1 MRLPYMQVA
10 PSRTQDM
17 RVGFGGLNLRE
28 DAAEGEFSFTQN
40 LSSERYPYVAPRRPR
55 TKFYS
60 IEGGSVNGIF
70 GGADFLLYAV
80 DTGLYRISMGDTGP
94 TATQIGTVENSKKQ
108 FVRMGAYVLVWPDKA
123 IYNSET
129 GAFEKIEHAYTA
141 SGTVTLTQTNLA
153 GEASDTATYIK
164 VAASGID
171 DGLNDYDGVTL
182 SGLTGSGA
190 AFNGAQVVYAHG
202 EDYII
207 IAGILEETH
216 SQTGNLTV
224 SRDAPDMDY
233 LTECGNR
240 VWGCSSENHEIYA
253 CKLGD
258 PRNWNVFLGL
268 ANDSYAA
275 TIGSDGDFTGAATI
289 NDTVVFFKEN
299 AIHKVLG
306 TKPANYQITTTPARG
321 VMAGCAESVCVVDEA
336 LYYVSREGVMGYD
349 GSIPIS
355 VGDKLAGMAL
365 RDAVA
370 GAWHGRYYIN
380 AQAYDAPV
388 QLVYDARQGL
398 WYREDDTRMSA
409 FARAFDGALYALIG
423 SDICCLT
430 DSSAQEIVPWSMVT
444 GRILLE
450 TPGYKYVTGLIL
462 HIDAR
467 DSASKTK
474 PPAISIQY
482 DSGAWEPCHVH
493 SPRGRGVVYLAI
505 PAQRRASYARLKIEG
520 RGDFVL
526 FGLSKITEVGTELGR
541 SWAR

>member
-10 PSRTQDM
+10 PGRTQDM

-60 IEGGSVNGIF
+60 INGTNINGIF

-80 DTGLYRISMGDTGP
+80 DTSLYRISMSDTGP

-108 FVRMGAYVLVWPDKA
+108 FVRMGAYVLIWPDKVL
-123 IYNSET
+123 YNSET
-129 GAFEKIEHAYTA
+129 GTFEQIEHAYTA

-190 AFNGAQVVYAHG
+190 ACNGSQVIYAHG

-216 SQTGNLTV
+216 SQAGGLTV
-224 SRDAPDMDY
+224 SRSAPDMDY

-275 TIGSDGDFTGAATI
+275 TIGSDGDFTAAATI
-289 NDTVVFFKEN
+289 NDTVIFFKEDTL
-299 AIHKVLG
+299 HKVLG

-321 VMAGCAESVCVVDEA
+321 VMDGCAGSVCVVDEA
-336 LYYVSREGVMGYD
+336 IHYVSREGVMGYD

-370 GAWHGRYYIN
+370 GAWQGRYYIN
-380 AQAYDAPV
+380 AQVYDSPV

-430 DSSAQEIVPWSMVT
+430 DSGAQEIVPWSMVT
-444 GRILLE
+444 GRIGLE
-450 TPGYKYVTGLIL
+450 TPGYKYVTNLIL

-467 DSASKTK
+467 DQASKTK
-474 PPAISIQY
+474 PPSISIQY
-482 DSGAWEPCHVH
+482 DGGAWEPCHVH
-493 SPRGRGVVYLAI
+493 SPRARGVVYLAI
-505 PAQRRASYARLKIEG
+505 PIQRRASYARLKIEG

-526 FGLSKITEVGTELGR
+526 FGLSKITEMGTELGR

>member
-80 DTGLYRISMGDTGP
+80 DTGLYRISISDTGP
-94 TATQIGTVENSKKQ
+94 TTTQIGTVENSKKQ

-216 SQTGNLTV
+216 SQAGNLTV

-275 TIGSDGDFTGAATI
+275 TIGSDGGFTGAATI

-321 VMAGCAESVCVVDEA
+321 VMAGCAESLCVVDEA

-380 AQAYDAPV
+380 AQVYDSPV

-467 DSASKTK
+467 DPSSKTK
-474 PPAISIQY
+474 PPSISIQY
-482 DSGAWEPCHVH
+482 DGGAWELCHVH
-493 SPRGRGVVYLAI
+493 SPRARGVVYLAI
-505 PAQRRASYARLKIEG
+505 PVQRRASYARLKIEG

>member
-28 DAAEGEFSFTQN
+28 DAAEGEFAFTQN
-40 LSSERYPYVAPRRPR
+40 LSSERYPYVSPRRPR

-60 IEGGSVNGIF
+60 TEGGSVNGIF

-80 DTGLYRISMGDTGP
+80 DTGLYRISISDTGP
-94 TATQIGTVENSKKQ
+94 TATQIGTVENNKKQ

-216 SQTGNLTV
+216 SQAGGLTV
-224 SRDAPDMDY
+224 SRSAPDMDY

-268 ANDSYAA
+268 ANDSYSA
-275 TIGSDGDFTGAATI
+275 TIGSDGDFTAAATI
-289 NDTVVFFKEN
+289 NDTVIFFKEDTL
-299 AIHKVLG
+299 HKVLG
-306 TKPANYQITTTPARG
+306 TKPANYQI
-321 VMAGCAESVCVVDEA
+321 
-336 LYYVSREGVMGYD
+336 
-349 GSIPIS
+349 
-355 VGDKLAGMAL
+355 
-365 RDAVA
+365 
-370 GAWHGRYYIN
+370 HHH
-380 AQAYDAPV
+380 
-388 QLVYDARQGL
+388 
-398 WYREDDTRMSA
+398 
-409 FARAFDGALYALIG
+409 ARARRDGRLRGKPVRGGRGALL
-423 SDICCLT
+423 
-430 DSSAQEIVPWSMVT
+430 
-444 GRILLE
+444 RF
-450 TPGYKYVTGLIL
+450 
-462 HIDAR
+462 
-467 DSASKTK
+467 
-474 PPAISIQY
+474 
-482 DSGAWEPCHVH
+482 
-493 SPRGRGVVYLAI
+493 PRGRHGLRRLYPHQRGRQTGGHDAARRRGGRLAGQILHQRADVRCTRTTGLRCAAGTVV
-505 PAQRRASYARLKIEG
+505 PRGRYAH
-520 RGDFVL
+520 
-526 FGLSKITEVGTELGR
+526 VGIC
-541 SWAR
+541 ARV

>member
-60 IEGGSVNGIF
+60 IDGSNINGIF

-80 DTGLYRISMGDTGP
+80 DTSLYRISMGDTGP

-108 FVRMGAYVLVWPDKA
+108 FVRMGAYVLIWPDKISVNLESGEVRA
-123 IYNSET
+123 L
-129 GAFEKIEHAYTA
+129 EHTYAA
-141 SGTVTLTQTNLA
+141 SGSVSVSQSNLA
-153 GEASDTATYIK
+153 GEASDTATFLKI
-164 VAASGID
+164 AASGI
-171 DGLNDYDGVTL
+171 GSGFSAWDGV
-182 SGLTGSGA
+182 
-190 AFNGAQVVYAHG
+190 
-202 EDYII
+202 E
-207 IAGILEETH
+207 IAGLPNEALNGSYVLYALEEAFLIVPGVLEEPL
-216 SQTGNLTV
+216 SQTGSLTV
-224 SRDAPDMDY
+224 ARTCPDMDF
-233 LTECGNR
+233 LAVHQNR
-240 VWGCSSENHEIYA
+240 LWGCSSENHEIYA
-253 CKLGD
+253 SKLGD
-258 PRNWNVFLGL
+258 P
-268 ANDSYAA
+268 ANFHVYAGIASDSYAA
-275 TIGSDGDFTGAATI
+275 TIGSDGDFTAAATI
-289 NDTVVFFKEN
+289 NDTVIFFKEDTL
-299 AIHKVLG
+299 HKVLG

-321 VMAGCAESVCVVDEA
+321 VMAGCAESLCVVDEA
-336 LYYVSREGVMGYD
+336 LFYVSREGVMGYD

-370 GAWHGRYYIN
+370 GAWQGRYYIN
-380 AQAYDAPV
+380 AQVYDAPV

-430 DSSAQEIVPWSMVT
+430 NSSAQETVPWCMVT
-444 GRILLE
+444 GRIGLE
-450 TPGYKYVTGLIL
+450 TPGYKYVTNLIL
-462 HIDAR
+462 HINAR
-467 DSASKTK
+467 DQASETK
-474 PPAISIQY
+474 PPSISIQY
-482 DSGAWEPCHVH
+482 DGGAWEPCHVH
-493 SPRGRGVVYLAI
+493 SPRGRGVVYLSMPI
-505 PAQRRASYARLKIEG
+505 QRRASYARLKIEG

-526 FGLSKITEVGTELGR
+526 FGLSKITEMGTELGR

>member
-28 DAAEGEFSFTQN
+28 DAAEGEFAFTQN

-60 IEGGSVNGIF
+60 IESGNINGIF

-80 DTGLYRISMGDTGP
+80 DTNLYRISMGDTGP

-108 FVRMGAYVLVWPDKA
+108 FVRMGAYVLIWPDKA

-129 GAFEKIEHAYTA
+129 GAFEQIEHAYTA

-190 AFNGAQVVYAHG
+190 AFNGAQVIYAHG

-216 SQTGNLTV
+216 SQTGGLTV
-224 SRDAPDMDY
+224 SRSAPDMDY

-275 TIGSDGDFTGAATI
+275 TIGSDGDFTAAATI
-289 NDTVVFFKEN
+289 NDTVIFFKEDTL
-299 AIHKVLG
+299 HKVLG

-321 VMAGCAESVCVVDEA
+321 VMAGCAESLCVVDEA
-336 LYYVSREGVMGYD
+336 LFYVSREGVMGYD

-370 GAWHGRYYIN
+370 GAWQGRYYIN
-380 AQAYDAPV
+380 AQVYDAPV

-430 DSSAQEIVPWSMVT
+430 NSSAQETVPWCMVT
-444 GRILLE
+444 GRIGLE
-450 TPGYKYVTGLIL
+450 TPGYKYVTNLIL
-462 HIDAR
+462 HINAR
-467 DSASKTK
+467 DQASETK
-474 PPAISIQY
+474 PPSISIQY
-482 DSGAWEPCHVH
+482 DGGAWEPCHVH
-493 SPRGRGVVYLAI
+493 SPRGRGVVYLSMPI
-505 PAQRRASYARLKIEG
+505 QRRASYARLKIEG

-526 FGLSKITEVGTELGR
+526 FGLSKITEMGTELGR